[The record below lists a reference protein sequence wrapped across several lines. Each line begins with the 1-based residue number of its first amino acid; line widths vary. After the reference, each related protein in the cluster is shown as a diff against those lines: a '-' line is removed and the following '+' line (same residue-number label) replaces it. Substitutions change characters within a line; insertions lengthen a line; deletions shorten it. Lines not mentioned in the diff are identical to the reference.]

1 MEEGAAAPPP
11 VEEPAPEEPPAVV
24 EEAPPA
30 EPEEKVRRS
39 CSVAFLLSCPG
50 QQCCLVRCKCPAPC
64 DLTLHVR
71 QEMSLEEYEKVLAEK
86 RANLNKKPAA
96 KAFKADPKEFEGM
109 KSYSREVRRSAGSA
123 ASSAT
128 RCHVSGL
135 HQAGSKGDSSKGT
148 QLTDTI

>member
-1 MEEGAAAPPP
+1 MAPPP

-30 EPEEKVRRS
+30 EPEEKVRLCGCVTFPVS
-39 CSVAFLLSCPG
+39 TPG
-50 QQCCLVRCKCPAPC
+50 QQCNLVCCKCPDHC
-64 DLTLHVR
+64 DLISHVR
-71 QEMSLEEYEKVLAEK
+71 QEMSLEEYEKLLAEK

-123 ASSAT
+123 ASSTT
-128 RCHVSGL
+128 RCHVSGP
-135 HQAGSKGDSSKGT
+135 QQVGSWR
-148 QLTDTI
+148 QY